1 MKSPQQRAESAARGV
16 LRVTDPG
23 MTDEQIALL
32 LKQFAANQKQFDA
45 MTAII
50 LRETGL
56 EGMCECAGLLEEINA
71 CNTAMK
77 LPQGEFVLI
86 PINLAR
92 EIKQHLKSLSKLTPP
107 EA

>member
-1 MKSPQQRAESAARGV
+1 MKSPQQRAESAA
-16 LRVTDPG
+16 
-23 MTDEQIALL
+23 IALRREGFFQPHPAL
-32 LKQFAANQKQFDA
+32 DSEAASL
-45 MTAII
+45 I

-56 EGMCECAGLLEEINA
+56 EGLVECVGLLEEINA
-71 CNTAMK
+71 CNTGMK